1 MLSSQFCFAWK
12 TGKKVSNISAA
23 EILRPSSL
31 LDLRYLTLFRPFGE
45 NKNVGVFLNLIFSP
59 SEPTYFLLG
68 KLKKNGIKYALR
80 TLKGSFSF
88 DFEIRRINHGAPLP
102 LQRKRR
108 MVDSLQ
114 ANRRRWPQWVLGH
127 PPRKMLHRRG
137 RFRGAVAARLCTPST
152 ASRSSAAMAIAIA
165 VDDGDGRAEGRNYQ

>member
-1 MLSSQFCFAWK
+1 M
-12 TGKKVSNISAA
+12 SNTSAA

-59 SEPTYFLLG
+59 SESTYFLLE

-108 MVDSLQ
+108 MVDLLQ
-114 ANRRRWPQWVLGH
+114 ANRQRWPQWVLGH
-127 PPRKMLHRRG
+127 PQCKGFDRRG
-137 RFRGAVAARLCTPST
+137 DFAA
-152 ASRSSAAMAIAIA
+152 
-165 VDDGDGRAEGRNYQ
+165 Q